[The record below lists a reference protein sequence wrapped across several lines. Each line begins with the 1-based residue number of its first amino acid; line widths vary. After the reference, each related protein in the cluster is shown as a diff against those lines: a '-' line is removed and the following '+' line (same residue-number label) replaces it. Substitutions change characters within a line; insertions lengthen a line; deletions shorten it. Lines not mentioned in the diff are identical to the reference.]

1 MLRFRKTFVPQV
13 DMMDCGVAAL
23 ASISRYQDQLLIMR
37 AVILRSVKE
46 I

>member
-23 ASISRYQDQLLIMR
+23 ASLGIMDQTTPWLI
-37 AVILRSVKE
+37 
-46 I
+46 